1 MPQPRPRPP
10 FLPLVRFLLLA
21 CLLGPAPAALADRL
35 DQILACNA
43 AALGGMA
50 TLGGIDTLR
59 FDLDIREPAF
69 AVTGRYVASRDGTMR
84 IDIFADGE
92 RVFAEGLEDG
102 RAWQWTPAGLA
113 DVRPEGAA
121 ALRHG
126 VEAPGRFW
134 TLHQLRRRGLQVEWL
149 EAGPQ
154 ARSRE
159 WQLRLTRADG
169 TQLDYFIDRFSCLP
183 TREITRR
190 ALHPDVDP
198 TVVTIETSWHE
209 PFTVD
214 GVVRFRVSEQ
224 RNLDSGEWLGT
235 TRIVDVMQGLKL
247 AEGFFAGTQPLHQAE

>member
-1 MPQPRPRPP
+1 MHRPLPP
-10 FLPLVRFLLLA
+10 SLVRIFLLA
-21 CLLGPAPAALADRL
+21 CLLGAAPTASADRL

-50 TLGGIDTLR
+50 TLGGIETLR
-59 FDLDIREPAF
+59 FDLDIREPTF

-84 IDIFADGE
+84 IDIFAAGE

-102 RAWQWTPAGLA
+102 AAWQWTPAGRGE
-113 DVRPEGAA
+113 VRPEGAA

-126 VEAPGRFW
+126 IEAPGRFW
-134 TLHQLRRRGLQVEWL
+134 TLGQLRQRGLQVEWL
-149 EAGPQ
+149 EPGPQ
-154 ARSRE
+154 AQPDE

-169 TQLDYFIDRFSCLP
+169 SQFDYFIDRFSCLP
-183 TREITRR
+183 TREVSRR

-198 TVVTIETSWHE
+198 TVVAIETAYKE

-224 RNLDSGEWLGT
+224 RDLDSGEWLGT
-235 TRIVDVMQGLKL
+235 TRIVDVTQGLEL
-247 AEGFFAGTQPLHQAE
+247 ADGFFAGTQPLQEAR